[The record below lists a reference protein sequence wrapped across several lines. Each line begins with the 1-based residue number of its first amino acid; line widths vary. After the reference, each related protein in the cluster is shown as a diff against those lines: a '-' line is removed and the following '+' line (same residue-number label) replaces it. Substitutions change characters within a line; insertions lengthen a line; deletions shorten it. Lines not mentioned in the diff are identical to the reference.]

1 LRFFKIYWLD
11 NFGRAALRRKLSAAT
26 GLAAADEKPNFSRR
40 RRPKSYRRTAAAG
53 ARRLGFGLWYSFI
66 YAQLSYFLL
75 VYNFL
80 SIKGQNKNKYY
91 CADLNI

>member
-1 LRFFKIYWLD
+1 LKIYLLE
-11 NFGRAALRRKLSAAT
+11 NFGRAALRRKLSAAA
-26 GLAAADEKPNFSRR
+26 GLAAADEKPNFSRRR